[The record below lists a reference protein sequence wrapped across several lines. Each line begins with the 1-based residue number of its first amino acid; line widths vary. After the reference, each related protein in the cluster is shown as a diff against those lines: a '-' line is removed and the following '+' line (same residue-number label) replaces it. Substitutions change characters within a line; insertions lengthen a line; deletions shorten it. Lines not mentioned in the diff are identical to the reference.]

1 MNQIQKE
8 RTTMI
13 NQTSGFFVTYGM
25 DLDDLIEGTVN
36 SIALIFF
43 LIGVFISFLIYR
55 RKETATNLMQIILF
69 IVGYFYS
76 LSKVL
81 ENFTTWY
88 EADELGDFFEIF
100 LLLIILVIGITAIFE
115 HRLRDS
121 EKQLSIL
128 NKNLE
133 QKVEERTN
141 ELIASEKNYR
151 DLVNNILDVIFEL
164 NSDKKINYVSPQVR
178 DLFNY
183 QPGEM
188 INHKLSEFI
197 HSEDIK
203 SIKNNFNNTIKT
215 GANSFIECRMSHKS
229 GNYIQVSIKGSLV
242 KFQNDFKI
250 IGVIRDNT
258 EQKKAERMIKEQ
270 IEKMKEIDQIR
281 NDFVRRTSHELKTP
295 LISIYSSSQYLL
307 NSYKEDLSEDVLGII
322 KVINRGGK
330 RLKELTEN
338 LLEVYNIDSHRLE
351 LKSQNENITDIIKEC
366 TNDIMLL
373 LKERDLF
380 LKLDLNEDII
390 IHLDKTKIEQVI
402 LNLLSNAIKNTP
414 PNGIIY
420 INLQNHNDYIDII
433 IKDTGVGFTESEKDI
448 IFKKFGKIERHGNGE
463 DIITDGSGL
472 GLFISKEIVKLHN
485 GKIWV
490 ESEGRNKGSTFTV
503 RLPIN

>member
-1 MNQIQKE
+1 M
-8 RTTMI
+8 T

-36 SIALIFF
+36 SITLVIF
-43 LIGVFISFLIYR
+43 LVGIFITLLNYR
-55 RKETATNLMQIILF
+55 RKETATNLMLIVLF
-69 IVGYFYS
+69 LVGYLYS

-81 ENFTTWY
+81 ENFTSWY

-100 LLLIILVIGITAIFE
+100 LSIIILVIGVTAIFE
-115 HRLRDS
+115 HRLRES

-128 NKNLE
+128 NKDLE
-133 QKVEERTN
+133 KKVEERTN

-151 DLVNNILDVIFEL
+151 NLVDNILDVIFEL
-164 NSDKKINYVSPQVR
+164 NSNKKINYVSPQVR
-178 DLFNY
+178 DLINY
-183 QPGEM
+183 QPEEM

-197 HSEDIK
+197 HSEDIE
-203 SIKNNFNNTIKT
+203 SIRNNFNNTIET
-215 GANSFIECRMSHKS
+215 GANSLIECRMSHKS
-229 GNYIQVSIKGSLV
+229 GNYVHVSIRGSLV

-250 IGVIRDNT
+250 IGVMRDIT

-307 NSYKEDLSEDVLGII
+307 NSYKEDLNEDILGII

-338 LLEVYNIDSHRLE
+338 LLDVYNIDSHKLE

-366 TNDIMLL
+366 TNDIMFA
-373 LKERDLF
+373 LKERELF

-390 IHLDKTKIEQVI
+390 VYLDKTKIEQVI

-420 INLQNHNDYIDII
+420 ISLQNHNDYLVI
-433 IKDTGVGFTESEKDI
+433 
-448 IFKKFGKIERHGNGE
+448 NGQF
-463 DIITDGSGL
+463 SAL
-472 GLFISKEIVKLHN
+472 
-485 GKIWV
+485 
-490 ESEGRNKGSTFTV
+490 NKTHRST
-503 RLPIN
+503 INL